1 MQLNPQL
8 KYSSLSLTDQA
19 KCLLEHDYHERACG
33 GKNFRTTEDG
43 RTDDEVRQGSHYF
56 SVTAVFTLYQS
67 QNFALLLIV
76 DLLELIL

>member
-43 RTDDEVRQGSHYF
+43 RTDDEVRQGSLYF
-56 SVTAVFTLYQS
+56 SVIVFTLYQS

>member
-19 KCLLEHDYHERACG
+19 KCLLEHNYHERACG

-43 RTDDEVRQGSHYF
+43 RTDDEVRQGSLYF
-56 SVTAVFTLYQS
+56 SVTVFTLYQS

>member
-33 GKNFRTTEDG
+33 GENFRTTEDG
-43 RTDDEVRQGSHYF
+43 RTDDEVRQGSLYF
-56 SVTAVFTLYQS
+56 SVIVFTLYQS